1 MFHKFWIDIK
11 TVIEIFHI
19 LQIPLQRYNRLQA
32 IVKTR
37 TDCVLTTAICN
48 QEQTKIRIKTVIM
61 NTTI

>member
-19 LQIPLQRYNRLQA
+19 LQKPLQRSYRLY
-32 IVKTR
+32 IN
-37 TDCVLTTAICN
+37 CVLTTAICN